1 MEDLELLREQLKEA
15 EKNLERMNQ
24 LVIDLKIAIMS
35 LESETVRS

>member
-35 LESETVRS
+35 LESETVRI